1 MDRITLVVDSMS
13 MIDKL
18 DFDAIQK
25 KTGYAREDINFIT
38 REEYKELQRKE
49 LAELKEYANENGE
62 RLVKEHLKEVAEGA
76 AEEFL
81 KKHQEYLV
89 GNYDAGFRKSH
100 SSKSYCNVKH
110 KTRSQKNKQK
120 KANKKAK
127 RNNH

>member
-1 MDRITLVVDSMS
+1 MGKITLVVDSMS

-18 DFDAIQK
+18 DFKAIQK
-25 KTGYAREDINFIT
+25 ETGCAREDIDFIT

-49 LAELKEYANENGE
+49 LADLKEYADENGE
-62 RLVKEHLKEVAEGA
+62 RIVKEHLQEVTDGA

-81 KKHQEYLV
+81 KRYHEY
-89 GNYDAGFRKSH
+89 NSGFHKSH
-100 SSKSYCNVKH
+100 SSKSFCNVKH
-110 KTRSQKNKQK
+110 KSRSQKTRQK

>member
-1 MDRITLVVDSMS
+1 MGKITLVVDSMS

-18 DFDAIQK
+18 DFNAIQK
-25 KTGYAREDINFIT
+25 ETGCAREDINFIT

-49 LAELKEYANENGE
+49 LADLKEYADENGE
-62 RLVKEHLKEVAEGA
+62 RIVKEHLKEVAEGA

-81 KKHQEYLV
+81 KRQHEYLE
-89 GNYDAGFRKSH
+89 YEYSSSHKSH
-100 SSKSYCNVKH
+100 SSKSFCNVKH
-110 KTRSQKNKQK
+110 KSRSQKTRQK